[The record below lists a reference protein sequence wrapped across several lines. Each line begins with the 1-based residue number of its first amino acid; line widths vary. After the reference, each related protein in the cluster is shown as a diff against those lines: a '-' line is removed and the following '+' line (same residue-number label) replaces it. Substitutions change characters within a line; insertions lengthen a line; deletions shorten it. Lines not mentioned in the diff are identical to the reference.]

1 MLKIQNLNKTFYPG
15 TPDENVIFKDLN
27 LEIEE
32 NVTTTIIG
40 PNGCGKSTLFNIISG
55 SLDADSGT
63 LSLSGTDLRP
73 LPEEGRAKYIG
84 KVSQDPSMGV
94 ASNLNIL
101 ENMSIALKKG
111 ENYRLRSLL
120 KNTNKKLIVDKLK
133 ELNLSLED
141 KLNTPVKYLSG
152 GQKQSLALLM
162 AAMKKP
168 KLLLL
173 DEHTAA
179 LDPRTSR
186 LIMEKTEKL
195 VKNEKITT
203 IQISHNLRYVIEF
216 SDRIIMLQKGN
227 IVLDVM
233 ADEITEEELT
243 NLYNEIIERESL
255 LG

>member
-15 TPDENVIFKDLN
+15 TPEENVIFKDLN

>member
-111 ENYRLRSLL
+111 ENYGLRSLL
-120 KNTNKKLIVDKLK
+120 KNTNKKLIIEKLK

>member
-73 LPEEGRAKYIG
+73 LPEEARAKYIG

>member
-15 TPDENVIFKDLN
+15 TPEENVIFKDLN

-233 ADEITEEELT
+233 ADEITEEELA
-243 NLYNEIIERESL
+243 NKYNEIIERESL

>member
-15 TPDENVIFKDLN
+15 TPEENVIFKDLN

-120 KNTNKKLIVDKLK
+120 KNTNKKLIIEKLK

>member
-120 KNTNKKLIVDKLK
+120 KNTNKKLIIEKLK

-233 ADEITEEELT
+233 ADEITEEELA
-243 NLYNEIIERESL
+243 NKYNEIIERESL

>member
-120 KNTNKKLIVDKLK
+120 KNTNKKLIIEKLK

>member
-15 TPDENVIFKDLN
+15 TSDENVIFKDLN

-120 KNTNKKLIVDKLK
+120 KNTNKKLIIEKLK

>member
-233 ADEITEEELT
+233 ADEITEEELA
-243 NLYNEIIERESL
+243 NKYNEIIERESL